1 MLKQFNPNLSNGDQ
15 TYSDNSPLGNVYDS
29 LACTIFPSI
38 YRLKMNVG
46 IIIYELAII
55 VKYFITFQDA
65 NSSFEDLKSQVEVLE
80 EKLGKSE
87 VRIQDL
93 VSSNA
98 KLQSDLKQFEVQ
110 SAKTISDL
118 VSFSFLSLISLTRAG
133 LDVG

>member
-1 MLKQFNPNLSNGDQ
+1 
-15 TYSDNSPLGNVYDS
+15 
-29 LACTIFPSI
+29 
-38 YRLKMNVG
+38 MNVG

-98 KLQSDLKQFEVQ
+98 KLQSDLKQLEVQ

>member
-98 KLQSDLKQFEVQ
+98 KLQSDLKQLEVQ